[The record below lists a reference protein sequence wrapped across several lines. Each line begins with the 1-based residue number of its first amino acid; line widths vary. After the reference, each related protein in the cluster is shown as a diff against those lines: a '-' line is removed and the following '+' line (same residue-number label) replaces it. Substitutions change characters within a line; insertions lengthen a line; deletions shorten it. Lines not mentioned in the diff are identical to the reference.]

1 AASATSARR
10 RFLPAGKARASYL
23 RVRRGRRSLRQHAEA
38 ALGETHGLDSERP
51 VEAGAVVLPGDRGG
65 QLGELA
71 SGQLREQALPQ
82 GGVDVGRRARHRLRQ
97 VEGGLLERREAL

>member
-1 AASATSARR
+1 MSLAFGEPPDSGVMESPRATGAAARSSRQAAASATSARR

-38 ALGETHGLDSERP
+38 ALGETHRLDSERP

-71 SGQLREQALPQ
+71 AW
-82 GGVDVGRRARHRLRQ
+82 
-97 VEGGLLERREAL
+97 